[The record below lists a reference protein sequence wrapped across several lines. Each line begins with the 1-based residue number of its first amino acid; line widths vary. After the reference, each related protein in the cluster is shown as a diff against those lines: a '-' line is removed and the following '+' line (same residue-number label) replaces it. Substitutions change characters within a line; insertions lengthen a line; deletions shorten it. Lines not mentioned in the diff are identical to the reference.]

1 MANSALGTLL
11 ATRLDAVLGTTLA
24 QHPVL
29 LTGAKSHNVAQAT
42 SAVHPQD
49 SVIQRGSGRAAE
61 IDARGARPGAA
72 GVARSG
78 ASAAGLLAGK
88 GELPGG
94 IQPSARATL
103 SEPART
109 ILALLLSR
117 SDAGTGVQ
125 GRMPLWDANAAAA
138 QRGARGA
145 TGSGSAPG
153 GAAGAGAGTSQPSQ
167 DATARSA
174 SSAVNPGQAVSAAE
188 ANAAARLAA
197 ISAGLAG
204 EPSATAQAAA
214 STGADAARL
223 KVPEGMVRML
233 AQSLGQTVSH
243 SGLFYESH
251 LAQMVFGKRGLGELL
266 KEPQALMGRP
276 GGAQTGGMAQ
286 AGHASAGGTGNMPG
300 GAGGSDSAGPGTGA
314 QASHTMGSSAGTASS
329 PGSAVSG
336 FGLAGYSDTSA
347 SATGTNTS
355 SLNANLPVPGIHPDA
370 ATLVRQQ
377 LETLATNAFHWQ
389 GEAWPGAPM
398 QWEVNED
405 AGRPGTDEP
414 STWATRLKLQLPS
427 LGEVEARISLAGDQ
441 LVVRL
446 VAPDSAPVLQ
456 EHASALRENLLAG
469 GLTLTDLTVLTQPAV
484 DPSSTGNP
492 PTASAEFAGDTTGD
506 TNQSHDTAGG
516 PGVSSSHDPYGTS
529 SHGAS
534 TDKGNQP

>member
-29 LTGAKSHNVAQAT
+29 LTGAKSHNVAQAA

-49 SVIQRGSGRAAE
+49 SVIQRGSGQAAE
-61 IDARGARPGAA
+61 VDARGARLGAA
-72 GVARSG
+72 GAARGG

-117 SDAGTGVQ
+117 GDAGAGVQ

-145 TGSGSAPG
+145 AGGGSVQG
-153 GAAGAGAGTSQPSQ
+153 GAAGSGAGASQSSQ
-167 DATARSA
+167 DAAARSA
-174 SSAVNPGQAVSAAE
+174 TSSNAGQTASTAE

-204 EPSATAQAAA
+204 NPPATAQTAA
-214 STGADAARL
+214 STGADATRL

-276 GGAQTGGMAQ
+276 GGAQAGGATQ
-286 AGHASAGGTGNMPG
+286 TGHASAGSAGNMPG
-300 GAGGSDSAGPGTGA
+300 AAGGSASAGSNTGA
-314 QASHTMGSSAGTASS
+314 QASHAMGSSAGMASS
-329 PGSAVSG
+329 PGSLVGAS
-336 FGLAGYSDTSA
+336 GLAGYSDASA

-370 ATLVRQQ
+370 APLVRQQ
-377 LETLATNAFHWQ
+377 LETLANNAFHWQ
-389 GEAWPGAPM
+389 GEAWPGASM

-405 AGRPGTDEP
+405 ASRPGTNEP

-446 VAPDSAPVLQ
+446 VAPESAPVLQ
-456 EHASALRENLLAG
+456 EHASILRENLLAG
-469 GLTLTDLTVLTQPAV
+469 GLTLTDLTVLRQPAV
-484 DPSSTGNP
+484 EPGSAGNP
-492 PTASAEFAGDTTGD
+492 PVPGADLDGNTSDDAS
-506 TNQSHDTAGG
+506 QSRSTAGNAG
-516 PGVSSSHDPYGTS
+516 ASPSQAPDGTS
-529 SHGAS
+529 GHGAMNEQ
-534 TDKGNQP
+534 GNLP